1 MTCKA
6 MGKRPVP
13 RQLYL
18 LQKVTSTLSTRR
30 RPRPA
35 TGVRGLGSLAAFID
49 VCRLREKLE
58 PASSRSS
65 MVALVSDFIKRLDV
79 EGLRRQE
86 MVFFHSVKPML
97 AERASDLPSALK
109 ELGERRSR

>member
-1 MTCKA
+1 MQGRGA
-6 MGKRPVP
+6 RGQFHVNFIF
-13 RQLYL
+13 Y
-18 LQKVTSTLSTRR
+18 R
-30 RPRPA
+30 RPQILQVLGEGPDRA
-35 TGVRGLGSLAAFID
+35 TGVRGPGSLAAFID